1 MAEKKENV
9 AYIEG
14 TELKECDMTDEQK
27 YFTRQI
33 QDLRRK
39 KTDLQL
45 ELDQILACLSVFEN
59 SLVQSTRTQ
68 ADEILETETKIV
80 GEK

>member
-1 MAEKKENV
+1 
-9 AYIEG
+9 
-14 TELKECDMTDEQK
+14 MTDEQK

-39 KTDLQL
+39 KADLQL

-68 ADEILETETKIV
+68 ADEILETETKII